1 MENDSKMD
9 KDQNENILV
18 YPPIKAIIDNS
29 ESKKFLS
36 LFSKKLNNKISSD
49 KFDSNNSQKNSELI
63 KEKNPNPDNVNDE
76 IFLLNKGIE
85 QEKTKSKRTGDVIS
99 ALENFLRKSDLIQ
112 KIIKFFEENNREKS
126 KHRKEKKN
134 QIDEEKEKLTEIH
147 IKSLISKLADN
158 VGIERYKKNEFVVK
172 MNEIGDNC
180 YFLLSGRL
188 SILKPVEYHIEL
200 TYDEYMQY
208 IKDLM
213 KYKEYYIIDNVRRI
227 NQSFIDIGLVEDLD
241 KFIKSYFI
249 IKLKKDITRLI
260 KTGKF
265 TKEFIE
271 NRFKLFN
278 LSYEDY
284 NLNAENIN
292 NHILLENQVLKS
304 CKILFHHHHQYLQL
318 LSFYYKDY

>member
-112 KIIKFFEENNREKS
+112 KIIKFFEENYREKS

-158 VGIERYKKNEFVVK
+158 VGIEIYKKNDFVVK

-180 YFLLSGRL
+180 YFLL
-188 SILKPVEYHIEL
+188 
-200 TYDEYMQY
+200 
-208 IKDLM
+208 
-213 KYKEYYIIDNVRRI
+213 DNFFMI
-227 NQSFIDIGLVEDLD
+227 S
-241 KFIKSYFI
+241 
-249 IKLKKDITRLI
+249 
-260 KTGKF
+260 
-265 TKEFIE
+265 
-271 NRFKLFN
+271 
-278 LSYEDY
+278 
-284 NLNAENIN
+284 
-292 NHILLENQVLKS
+292 
-304 CKILFHHHHQYLQL
+304 
-318 LSFYYKDY
+318 